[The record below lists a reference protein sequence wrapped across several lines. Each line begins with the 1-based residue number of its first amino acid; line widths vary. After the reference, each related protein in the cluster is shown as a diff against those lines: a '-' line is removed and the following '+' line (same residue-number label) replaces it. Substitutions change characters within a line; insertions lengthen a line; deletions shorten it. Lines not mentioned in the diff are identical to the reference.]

1 MVRQLPRHII
11 LLLFSL
17 IIIGPLSIVLFATFK
32 TTSELYSRPLA
43 FPSELSLENYRQ
55 LFLVESMGMYFLN
68 SVVITLSSVF
78 FILLVGSMLAY
89 AISRMSGW
97 VAVALF
103 AFFVGGLMVAPQVYM
118 MPLFLVLD
126 FFGLINTRIGVILV
140 TVSQQLPIA
149 VLILTGFMRSIPRA
163 IMDAAFVDGATE
175 WAVYRRIVMPLTRSA
190 FATVAIFSFVITW
203 NDLLFPLLFLK
214 SQEKQTLPLALL
226 NFRGQYLTNYPLM
239 FSGVILATIPM
250 VIMYVL
256 LQRHFVAGMTM
267 GSVKG

>member
-1 MVRQLPRHII
+1 
-11 LLLFSL
+11 
-17 IIIGPLSIVLFATFK
+17 
-32 TTSELYSRPLA
+32 
-43 FPSELSLENYRQ
+43 
-55 LFLVESMGMYFLN
+55 
-68 SVVITLSSVF
+68 
-78 FILLVGSMLAY
+78 
-89 AISRMSGW
+89 
-97 VAVALF
+97 
-103 AFFVGGLMVAPQVYM
+103 MVAPQVYM